1 METEQKQYELI
12 FILSPQLEEVDLDNT
27 KKEISE
33 IIAKLGGTINFKES
47 EKRTLAYPI
56 NKQGQGVFLITQ
68 ISIVPENI
76 SNLSKQ
82 LKLNKQILRY
92 IINQLE
98 IQKLETK
105 KPKPIKKLIIPEKK
119 ILEKPPM
126 AKEDE
131 VKLEEIDKK
140 LDELID
146 KI

>member
-1 METEQKQYELI
+1 M
-12 FILSPQLEEVDLDNT
+12 
-27 KKEISE
+27 
-33 IIAKLGGTINFKES
+33 
-47 EKRTLAYPI
+47 
-56 NKQGQGVFLITQ
+56 
-68 ISIVPENI
+68 PENI